1 LTLSFPARLRFDR
14 SLPADLPTMD
24 EWGFPGFE
32 TTIWFGLFAPSG
44 TPKPVIDRLSRETVQ
59 IMRQPEVRKKLA
71 DLGYVVLGN
80 TPAEFAAA
88 ITAETPYWARAIKD
102 AGIKP
107 IE

>member
-1 LTLSFPARLRFDR
+1 
-14 SLPADLPTMD
+14 
-24 EWGFPGFE
+24 
-32 TTIWFGLFAPSG
+32 
-44 TPKPVIDRLSRETVQ
+44 
-59 IMRQPEVRKKLA
+59 MRQPEVRKKLA